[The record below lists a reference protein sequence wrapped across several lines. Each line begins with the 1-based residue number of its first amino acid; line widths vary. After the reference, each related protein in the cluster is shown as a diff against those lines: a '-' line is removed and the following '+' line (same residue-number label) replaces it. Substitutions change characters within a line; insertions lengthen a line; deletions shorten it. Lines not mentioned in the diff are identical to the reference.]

1 MKKDNTTQE
10 NYICP
15 TEFEAAVDE
24 LNEMDA
30 NGGVEIV
37 GTIYRITSP
46 IDSKGRPAAEFV
58 GKVDELKDEDFVG
71 RTYGPGV
78 YRLVYRINNGREKFK
93 KEFKYTIGKE
103 YARFI
108 HAETAPEAPK
118 TSGGMVA
125 PGFDLGAILGG
136 LTVEKIG
143 VLTAA
148 FKTIKEMFTPKPAAP
163 PVDLT
168 RLLEVMLTN
177 NKQQSVSDAILIKAM
192 DGMNQKTAAPSI
204 MQQIKEFREI
214 RDTFAEE
221 LEAEKDETKDDEGD
235 DNMSYLINKAFQLL
249 PELLQKKNNDFQAVG
264 HDVSNNPLV
273 AGLIQDNPDLAQEF
287 FARAVEKYG
296 RENAQKLAHGFGFN
310 MDFKQQ
316 PENVTAAG

>member
-1 MKKDNTTQE
+1 MKEKQTNE
-10 NYICP
+10 NYAND
-15 TEFEAAVDE
+15 FEQLVDE

-30 NGGVEIV
+30 NGGVELV

-118 TSGGMVA
+118 TSGA
-125 PGFDLGAILGG
+125 AFTPGFDVGAILGG

-143 VLTAA
+143 VLAAA
-148 FKTIKEMFTPKPAAP
+148 FKTIKELFTPEKKEPAI
-163 PVDLT
+163 DLT
-168 RLLEVMLTN
+168 RLMEVMLSN

-192 DGMNQKTAAPSI
+192 DGMQKQAAAPSLL
-204 MQQIKEFREI
+204 QQLKDFREV
-214 RDTFAEE
+214 RDTIAEDLAEE
-221 LEAEKDETKDDEGD
+221 KENDDDKGEN
-235 DNMSYLINKAFQLL
+235 NMSWFLEKAFELL
-249 PELLQKKNNDFQAVG
+249 PGLLQKKNNDFQAVG

-273 AGLIQDNPDLAQEF
+273 TGIIQDNPELAQEF

-296 RENAQKLAHGFGFN
+296 TENAQKLAHGFGLN
-310 MDFKQQ
+310 MEFKQPQ
-316 PENVTAAG
+316 AG

>member
-1 MKKDNTTQE
+1 MKKEQTNE
-10 NYICP
+10 NYAND
-15 TEFEAAVDE
+15 FEQLVDE

-30 NGGVEIV
+30 NGGVELV

-46 IDSKGRPAAEFV
+46 IDSKGRPASEFV

-103 YARFI
+103 YAQFI

-118 TSGGMVA
+118 TSGAAFV
-125 PGFDLGAILGG
+125 PGFDVGAILGG

-143 VLTAA
+143 VLAAA
-148 FKTIKEMFTPKPAAP
+148 FKTIKEMFTPKEKAPA
-163 PVDLT
+163 VDLT
-168 RLLEVMLTN
+168 RLMEVMLTN

-192 DGMNQKTAAPSI
+192 DGMQKQAAAPSLL
-204 MQQIKEFREI
+204 QQLKDFREV
-214 RDTFAEE
+214 RDTIAEDLAEE
-221 LEAEKDETKDDEGD
+221 KENDDDKGE
-235 DNMSYLINKAFQLL
+235 NMSWIIEKAFELL
-249 PELLQKKNNDFQAVG
+249 PGLLQKKNNDFQAVG
-264 HDVSNNPLV
+264 HDVSNNPFV
-273 AGLIQDNPDLAQEF
+273 TGIIQDNPELAQEF

-296 RENAQKLAHGFGFN
+296 PENAQKLAHGFGLN
-310 MDFKQQ
+310 MEFKQPQ
-316 PENVTAAG
+316 AG